1 MLIKGVF
8 IVIIGALIGWITN
21 YVAIKMLFRPYKE
34 INLGLFKIQGLIPKR
49 RHEIGITIA
58 ETVQNELISMEDI
71 IVKLES
77 AEMGKS
83 IEKIINDILDRK
95 LKTEITAKFPMMAMF
110 LNDSTLEKI
119 KEIIKDSIMSHKD
132 EMIRMFLNT
141 LEKNV
146 DFKEIIVERVDN
158 FSLEQLEEIT
168 FKLAK
173 KELKHIEI
181 VGAIL
186 GALIGVVQFA
196 ITFIV

>member
-1 MLIKGVF
+1 MKGVF

-146 DFKEIIVERVDN
+146 DFKEIIVERVDS

-186 GALIGVVQFA
+186 GGLIGVVQFA

>member
-186 GALIGVVQFA
+186 GGLIGVVQFA